1 MLRRIAPEDQRRTTF
16 GLASVGIVERPVI
29 TIKNNDA
36 ADFGVVRRGFSG
48 ICIFATHCFEC
59 YDSGL
64 KEAGSAAYVT
74 AVTDVEAV
82 KVWLRAKGNSNDCH
96 AKRSNRWGFNSY
108 QIRRCQLGKGNAQNH
123 NKHNKTPAWTKS
135 SLALVPVAKFS
146 TVISLATF
154 KQKNKPAKS

>member
-16 GLASVGIVERPVI
+16 GLASVGSVERPVI

-59 YDSGL
+59 RYDSGL

-82 KVWLRAKGNSNDCH
+82 KV
-96 AKRSNRWGFNSY
+96 
-108 QIRRCQLGKGNAQNH
+108 
-123 NKHNKTPAWTKS
+123 
-135 SLALVPVAKFS
+135 
-146 TVISLATF
+146 
-154 KQKNKPAKS
+154 

>member
-16 GLASVGIVERPVI
+16 DLASVGIVERPVI

-82 KVWLRAKGNSNDCH
+82 KV
-96 AKRSNRWGFNSY
+96 
-108 QIRRCQLGKGNAQNH
+108 
-123 NKHNKTPAWTKS
+123 
-135 SLALVPVAKFS
+135 
-146 TVISLATF
+146 
-154 KQKNKPAKS
+154 